1 MPRAK
6 IQPESVKLAGI
17 LDLIAREFWRGLPA
31 LKNAAPPPELE
42 KLDAFFREHDI
53 TEPSAETVLNLWPC
67 ITAAVKMTREEMVDS
82 WEIYESFLVRS
93 AIHRQAWGKRGV
105 VDILSEK
112 FGVSPFQL
120 RKIVKEVPL
129 IIAQFVG
136 KISE

>member
-1 MPRAK
+1 MARRK

-17 LDLIAREFWRGLPA
+17 LDLIAREMWRGLPA

-42 KLDAFFREHDI
+42 KLDAFFRERHI

-129 IIAQFVG
+129 IISQFVG